1 MFAWQDIQLILQY
14 LSGDFDE
21 RVSSD
26 HQLYRNQLQTVH
38 FSETLNNQEFQQQR
52 QLGTTCPFEYATF
65 SSQ

>member
-14 LSGDFDE
+14 LSGNFDE
-21 RVSSD
+21 GVSSD

-38 FSETLNNQEFQQQR
+38 FSETLNNQEFQPQR
-52 QLGTTCPFEYATF
+52 QLSSTCPFESATF